1 MIGVG
6 QHLDT
11 LMSVL
16 RFKLTQAFMQVHVRM
31 YQTNISSA
39 RPVLDS
45 K

>member
-16 RFKLTQAFMQVHVRM
+16 RFKLAQAFLQVHVRM
-31 YQTNISSA
+31 RQTNIYSE
-39 RPVLDS
+39 RPVIDS

>member
-1 MIGVG
+1 MIEVG

-16 RFKLTQAFMQVHVRM
+16 RFKLAQAFLQVHVRM
-31 YQTNISSA
+31 RQTNISSA